1 VRIMSDGENH
11 SFPSTNVTVAGTVNI
26 LNP

>member
-1 VRIMSDGENH
+1 MSDGANH

-26 LNP
+26 INP